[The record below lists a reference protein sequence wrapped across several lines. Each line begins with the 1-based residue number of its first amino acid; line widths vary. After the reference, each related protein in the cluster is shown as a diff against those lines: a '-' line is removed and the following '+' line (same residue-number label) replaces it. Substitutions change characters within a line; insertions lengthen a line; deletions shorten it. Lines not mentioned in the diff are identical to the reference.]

1 MQNTHSA
8 SLRLEASIRAL
19 DERMRGAAG
28 DLDYETCLHEK
39 RTLMTALHAL
49 REKRAREEAGTGFS

>member
-1 MQNTHSA
+1 MQNTTDA
-8 SLRLEASIRAL
+8 IRRIEASMRIL
-19 DERMRGAAG
+19 DDRMHRAAG